1 MALQSS
7 GQISLGD
14 IAAEYGGSA
23 PHSLSEYYGDG
34 NAPSS
39 GEIQLAADFYGTSSF
54 TSLSASGG
62 SVSTSGIY
70 KYHTFTSSGTFTV
83 SATGTSNTLEYVVV
97 AGGGGGGKRHAAG
110 GGAGGYRT
118 GSTTTGTGSY
128 GISIGGGGAGGTS
141 WPGSAPNGGNQTV
154 LQAAQSAAVLTVVVA
169 VAEHQDRVIQVVV
182 QLQVVQA
189 AAVAVVMHQ
198 AATLAVLVAQA
209 AQAQHGLMA
218 LHTQAAVAAHQ
229 VAQAEQ
235 AVAHLTT
242 QQLPQIAVAVVVV
255 ATVIIQVVL
264 ADQALLS
271 SDINT

>member
-118 GSTTTGTGSY
+118 GSTSTNGRGGGSGTSGQGNPGGGSAPGGSGGGGGGRNASGSY
-128 GISIGGGGAGGTS
+128 SSGSGGPGGSGATWLNGTAYAGGGGGAPGGSGGAGGGAPHNTAAPANRGGGGGGGDS
-141 WPGSAPNGGNQTV
+141 DNPGRPGG
-154 LQAAQSAAVLTVVVA
+154 SGVVIVRY
-169 VAEHQDRVIQVVV
+169 QY
-182 QLQVVQA
+182 
-189 AAVAVVMHQ
+189 
-198 AATLAVLVAQA
+198 
-209 AQAQHGLMA
+209 
-218 LHTQAAVAAHQ
+218 
-229 VAQAEQ
+229 
-235 AVAHLTT
+235 
-242 QQLPQIAVAVVVV
+242 IA
-255 ATVIIQVVL
+255 
-264 ADQALLS
+264 S
-271 SDINT
+271 